1 MQMRIVNFFFRRE
14 LFRRGVVSS
23 RHSESKWTSAANRH
37 VTMTRRSSHLLLPS
51 TLGADRHPSNIQ
63 QRSGAC
69 IYRWTRPFEC
79 GASFVDDLVHTRFAL
94 FVFKNKTPFIS
105 SKLFPGIGERLV
117 NLCHVYSL
125 LDNIITLHKSRYI
138 NQQPDHF
145 THNLSL
151 IHI

>member
-51 TLGADRHPSNIQ
+51 TLRADRHPSNIQ

-69 IYRWTRPFEC
+69 IYIDGPDRSNVARHLLTILYTHALPF
-79 GASFVDDLVHTRFAL
+79 L
-94 FVFKNKTPFIS
+94 FLKTKTPFIS

-125 LDNIITLHKSRYI
+125 LDNIITLHKSRYKSSTAGSF
-138 NQQPDHF
+138 H
-145 THNLSL
+145 T
-151 IHI
+151 

>member
-51 TLGADRHPSNIQ
+51 TLRADRHPSNIQ

-94 FVFKNKTPFIS
+94 FVFKNKNAIHFFQTFSWYRRTAGKSLPC
-105 SKLFPGIGERLV
+105 LF
-117 NLCHVYSL
+117 
-125 LDNIITLHKSRYI
+125 
-138 NQQPDHF
+138 
-145 THNLSL
+145 L
-151 IHI
+151 IR